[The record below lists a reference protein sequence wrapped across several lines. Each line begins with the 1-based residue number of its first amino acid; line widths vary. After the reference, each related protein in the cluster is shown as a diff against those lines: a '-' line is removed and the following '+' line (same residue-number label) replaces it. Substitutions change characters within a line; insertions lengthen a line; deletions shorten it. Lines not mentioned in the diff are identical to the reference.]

1 MITAGPQNIGL
12 LVLGQFDSGTF
23 AAFTGIGSV
32 TWNGQVYTGVGQA
45 IQIGQTSGSVAD
57 GKAGLTISL
66 CGVDPEVIAMA
77 ELEEFQ
83 RRRVTVY
90 LATFDD
96 EGQIIDADV
105 FFDGLADDMESNDDP
120 KNPTVTLSCEQRA
133 FDLSRPRPFKY
144 LPEDQKKRFPGDT
157 FFDLVSAIQ
166 NREDTWG
173 R

>member
-1 MITAGPQNIGL
+1 MGIGL
-12 LVLGQFDSGTF
+12 LVLGRFDSGNF
-23 AAFTGIGSV
+23 AAFTGMGSV
-32 TWNGQVYTGVGQA
+32 TYDGVTYLGVGQVLS
-45 IQIGQTSGSVAD
+45 IGETASSVQN
-57 GKAGLTISL
+57 GKSGLTITLS
-66 CGVDPEVIAMA
+66 GIDPEVIALA

-90 LATFDD
+90 TAQFDD
-96 EGQIIDADV
+96 EGVLTSAEV
-105 FFDGLADDMESNDDP
+105 FFDGLADDMESSDDP
-120 KNPTVTLSCEQRA
+120 AAPTLTLSCEQRA

-144 LPEDQKKRFPGDT
+144 LPEDQKKRYPGDL

>member
-1 MITAGPQNIGL
+1 M
-12 LVLGQFDSGTF
+12 VFDG
-23 AAFTGIGSV
+23 V
-32 TWNGQVYTGVGQA
+32 EYTGVGTVLS
-45 IQIGQTSGSVAD
+45 IGQTASSVESG
-57 GKAGLTISL
+57 KTGLTITLS
-66 CGVDPEVIAMA
+66 GIDPEVIVLA

-90 LATFDD
+90 LAQFDD
-96 EGQIIDADV
+96 EGVITSAEV

-120 KNPTVTLSCEQRA
+120 ESPQLTLSCEQRA

-144 LPEDQKKRFPGDT
+144 LPEDQKKRFSGDT

-166 NREDTWG
+166 NRDDTWG